1 MRRVYLVDDEPLAL
15 RRLARMLEATG
26 RVDIVG
32 QSTDPAAA
40 VEAIA
45 AASDVDLVFLDISM
59 PDLDGF
65 DVCARLP
72 PGVMVVFTTAHD
84 EHALRAFQTN
94 AIDYLLKPIR
104 DDELTRALDKLDRLR
119 ALPAAEAR
127 DLLARTLAS
136 ILAARPLEPRSGEDQ
151 ALERIAS
158 RLGDRIHLVELDR
171 VTHFI
176 AEDKLTY
183 AVTAERSF
191 VVDASIAD
199 LEERHARAGFFRI
212 HRATLVRLSAIA
224 ELSSTTDGTR
234 VRLADG
240 KTELVVARERA
251 RALKDKLGV

>member
-26 RVDIVG
+26 RVEIAG
-32 QSTDPAAA
+32 QSTDPEVAVLAITAAR
-40 VEAIA
+40 
-45 AASDVDLVFLDISM
+45 DVDLVFLDISM

-65 DVCARLP
+65 EVCARLP

-104 DDELTRALDKLDRLR
+104 DDELARALDKLDRLR
-119 ALPAAEAR
+119 ELPAAEAGEQ
-127 DLLARTLAS
+127 LARAMAG
-136 ILAARPLEPRSGEDQ
+136 ILAARAP
-151 ALERIAS
+151 ERIAS

-171 VTHFI
+171 VTHFV

-183 AVTAERSF
+183 AVTGERSF
-191 VVDASIAD
+191 VVDASIAV
-199 LEERHARAGFFRI
+199 LEERFARAGFVRI

-240 KTELVVARERA
+240 KTELLVARERA

>member
-26 RVDIVG
+26 RVELVG
-32 QSTDPAAA
+32 QSTDPEAA
-40 VEAIA
+40 VSAIA
-45 AASDVDLVFLDISM
+45 AARDIDLVFLDISM

-104 DDELTRALDKLDRLR
+104 DDELARALDKLDRLR
-119 ALPAAEAR
+119 ELPAAEASEQ
-127 DLLARTLAS
+127 LARTMAG
-136 ILAARPLEPRSGEDQ
+136 ILAARAP
-151 ALERIAS
+151 ERIAS
-158 RLGDRIHLVELDR
+158 RLGDRVHLIELER
-171 VTHFI
+171 ITHFI

-183 AVTAERSF
+183 AVTGERSF
-191 VVDASIAD
+191 VVDASIAV
-199 LEERHARAGFFRI
+199 LEERYARAGYVRI

-224 ELSSTTDGTR
+224 EVSSTTEGTR

-240 KTELVVARERA
+240 KTELAVARERA
-251 RALKDKLGV
+251 RALKDRLGL

>member
-26 RVDIVG
+26 RVEIVG
-32 QSTDPAAA
+32 QSTDPELAAG
-40 VEAIA
+40 AIA
-45 AASDVDLVFLDISM
+45 EARDIDLVFLDISM

-65 DVCARLP
+65 ELCARLP
-72 PGVMVVFTTAHD
+72 PGAMVVFTTAHD

-104 DDELTRALDKLDRLR
+104 DDELARALDKLDRVR
-119 ALPAAEAR
+119 ALPAAEASEQ
-127 DLLARTLAS
+127 LARAMAG
-136 ILAARPLEPRSGEDQ
+136 ILAARAP
-151 ALERIAS
+151 ERIAS

-171 VTHFI
+171 VTHFV

-183 AVTAERSF
+183 AVTGERSF
-191 VVDASIAD
+191 VVDASIAV
-199 LEERHARAGFFRI
+199 LEERYVRAGFFRI